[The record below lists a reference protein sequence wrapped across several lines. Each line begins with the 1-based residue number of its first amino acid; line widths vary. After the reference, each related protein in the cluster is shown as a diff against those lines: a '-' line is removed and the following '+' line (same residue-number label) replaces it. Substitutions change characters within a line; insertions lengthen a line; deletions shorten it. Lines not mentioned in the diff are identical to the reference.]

1 MKIPCNPSVLHKAAL
16 ILALLAAAMP
26 ASASGCGDHL
36 VGAARLQTQGDG
48 YTVVFAPR
56 TWPIPVGRHFNM
68 ELVLCVPP
76 GVATPASVT
85 VDADMPAHRHGMNY
99 RTSVRALGH
108 GKFVAEGLM
117 LHMPGRWRF
126 IFDVAGVK
134 QTVRLTHEVQVE

>member
-1 MKIPCNPSVLHKAAL
+1 MRIPRSPPVMREAVL
-16 ILALLAAAMP
+16 ILVLLAVAMP

-36 VGAARLQTQGDG
+36 VTPARQQAQGDG
-48 YTVVFAPR
+48 YTVVFAPG
-56 TWPIPVGRHFNM
+56 TWPIPVGHHFNI
-68 ELVLCVPP
+68 ELVVCAPP
-76 GVATPASVT
+76 GITTPASVM

-99 RTSVRALGH
+99 RTTVRALGH